1 MENQEQQ
8 NPGITLNDIGNAA
21 QVIDLA
27 VSRGAF
33 RASEAAQVGILYNRL
48 VQFLQANQAEQP
60 ADVKDGD
67 AAPVEAPTEEAASE

>member
-8 NPGITLNDIGNAA
+8 KPGITLNDISNAA

-33 RASEAAQVGILYNRL
+33 RAGEVAQVGILYNRL
-48 VQFLQANQAEQP
+48 VEFLQTNKAEQS
-60 ADVKDGD
+60 
-67 AAPVEAPTEEAASE
+67 APVTESNAPTEAPTEEVASE